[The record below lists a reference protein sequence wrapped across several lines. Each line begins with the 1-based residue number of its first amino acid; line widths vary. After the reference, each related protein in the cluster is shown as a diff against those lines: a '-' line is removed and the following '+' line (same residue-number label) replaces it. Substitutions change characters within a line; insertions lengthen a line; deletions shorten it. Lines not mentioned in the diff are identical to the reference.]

1 MTGRRIVAVDLGAT
15 HTRIAVFNG
24 RSRASL
30 DPYVSCKCK
39 TPRTSN
45 GERLAAWLA
54 DQIATLAGDPEAIS
68 IASFGPIDYS
78 DRSIVDP
85 PNHPARKIPLGR
97 IVERRFPNSYTLLVN
112 DAVAGAWSDHVLS
125 GVEDLAYVA
134 VGTGVG
140 VGVVVGG
147 RLLLGRRGDS
157 HEAGHMVIDYKSRI
171 RCGCGGRGH
180 WEAIG
185 SGSALEA
192 LRLASRDIETVTAAG
207 IAGLVAC
214 YDPER
219 VSLGGGLVTGGVI
232 RVDRIRS
239 VLKEYS
245 FQNRIPDLVVHPAGD
260 NANLIGAY
268 LLLLEP
274 DRGVLALN
282 GWA

>member
-1 MTGRRIVAVDLGAT
+1 MTGRRVVAVDLGAT
-15 HTRIAVFNG
+15 HTRIAVFNS

-30 DPYVSCKCK
+30 NPYSSCKCK

-45 GERLAAWLA
+45 GERVAFWLA

-85 PNHPARKIPLGR
+85 PNHPARRIPLGR

-125 GVEDLAYVA
+125 GVGDLAYVA

-185 SGSALEA
+185 SGSAMETFRLAGRDLEA
-192 LRLASRDIETVTAAG
+192 ATAAG

-219 VSLGGGLVTGGVI
+219 VSLGGGLVIGGLI
-232 RVDRIRS
+232 RVERVRS
-239 VLKEYS
+239 MLKEYS
-245 FQNRIPDLVVHPAGD
+245 FQNRIPELVVHPAGD
-260 NANLIGAY
+260 NASLTGAY